1 MRIYFRSFELSDY
14 EHFHKY
20 RNNEQI
26 YMNIIGNKQFVSSER
41 ERQWVEDKALNDNKD
56 IYLAIC
62 LIDSDKCIGYTSIND
77 INYRNRNALWGS
89 IFIDDSERGK
99 GLSIEAGKLLLK
111 FVFEE
116 MPIHRFYSYILDG
129 HTASIAM
136 VEKLGFKTEG
146 MMKECVYKLNKFH
159 DAVCIY
165 ILKDDYQILYHG
177 EVNHEII

>member
-1 MRIYFRSFELSDY
+1 MNRIKLFISNIVNNL
-14 EHFHKY
+14 KATLY
-20 RNNEQI
+20 RFPMTLIFLVSISTIMYIIIEDFQNINE
-26 YMNIIGNKQFVSSER
+26 
-41 ERQWVEDKALNDNKD
+41 DL
-56 IYLAIC
+56 
-62 LIDSDKCIGYTSIND
+62 
-77 INYRNRNALWGS
+77 
-89 IFIDDSERGK
+89 
-99 GLSIEAGKLLLK
+99 LSIEAGKLLLK